1 MERDATEPVT
11 LALLCGLLCD
21 AQIWQ
26 DVLSRLAVSADVRV
40 FSFASFDS
48 IGAMAEHVLKAIP
61 GRFAIAGHS
70 MGGRVALEIVRRDK
84 DRVLAVALLNT
95 GVHPPAPHEA
105 DTRGRLVAIARE
117 QGMTALAAQWLPP
130 MLGRTDLDAAVVA
143 RLTRMVERASPE
155 SFAAQVQA
163 LLQRPDASQ
172 VLPQLPGQTLLLSAT
187 LDKWSPPSQHE
198 AMQRLCTDAKLVIV
212 EDAGHFAL
220 IEQPEAVARAITG
233 WLRPILETQRARSVR
248 PASASI
254 EEICSRQI
262 RRYAQLNDAG
272 AYEELAQLFKED
284 GVFIR
289 PADPDNPCRG
299 RKLILE
305 SFRSR
310 PGRRSLH
317 VVYDIKVQVDSP
329 SCARVTS
336 AVILFSVENMAL
348 SPPAIV
354 KAVGSFT
361 DVLHRVGD
369 DWLFASRQG
378 RITSRS
384 PA

>member
-1 MERDATEPVT
+1 MVNDTTEPVT

-26 DVLSRLAVSADVRV
+26 EVMSRLAVAADVRV
-40 FSFASFDS
+40 FSFASFDN
-48 IGAMAEHVLKAIP
+48 IGAMAEHVLNAIP

-117 QGMTALAAQWLPP
+117 QGMAELAKHWLPP
-130 MLGRTDLDAAVVA
+130 MLGRADLDAAVVA

-172 VLPQLPGQTLLLSAT
+172 VLPHLPGQTLLLSAT
-187 LDKWSPPSQHE
+187 QDKWSPPSQHE
-198 AMQRLCTDAKLVIV
+198 AMRRLCTDGQLVIV
-212 EDAGHFAL
+212 ENAGHFAL
-220 IEQPEAVARAITG
+220 IEEPEAVAAAITD
-233 WLRPILETQRARSVR
+233 WLRPILAAQRTQSAQ
-248 PASASI
+248 PAPASI
-254 EEICSRQI
+254 EETCSRQI
-262 RRYAQLNDAG
+262 LRYARLVDEE
-272 AYEELAQLFKED
+272 AYEELAQLFTQE

-289 PADPDNPCRG
+289 PADPDNPRRG

-305 SFRSR
+305 SFKSR
-310 PGRRSLH
+310 PPRRSLH
-317 VVYDIKVQVDSP
+317 VVYDIKVQVESP
-329 SCARVTS
+329 SCARATS
-336 AVILFSVENMAL
+336 EVILFSVENTTS